1 MTRCTVLG
9 ASGYIGRH
17 LVQHLQASG
26 HPVWAPERNDPA
38 IFTQPL
44 GHVWYCIG
52 LTADFRTR
60 PFDTI
65 QAHVSLLAQVL
76 QRCDFESLV
85 YLSSTRVYAGAA
97 HATQVADVQITHED
111 AALQVQ
117 PHDPSCLYNLSKLAG
132 ESLCHHSG
140 RAGVRV
146 ARLSNVVGPGMD
158 ANSGNFI
165 ASLLRDALTG
175 HVLLHSDPASE
186 KDYLHINDATHWLAR
201 IGLTGQAATYN
212 VASGVQTTHAQWLQ
226 WLAQA
231 TGCTH
236 AVAPHAP
243 LQRLAPIN
251 VARLRNEWGL
261 APQPV
266 HAWLGDE
273 VAAMRSV
280 AITPI
285 EPIAHID

>member
-1 MTRCTVLG
+1 MIRCTVLG
-9 ASGYIGRH
+9 GRGYLGRH
-17 LVQHLQASG
+17 LVQHLHTLG
-26 HPVWAPERNDPA
+26 HAVWVPERDDPA

-60 PFDTI
+60 PLDTI
-65 QAHVSLLAQVL
+65 DAHVGVLAQVL
-76 QRCDFESLV
+76 RRSSFQSLL
-85 YLSSTRVYAGAA
+85 YLSSTRVYAGAT
-97 HATQVADVQITHED
+97 HSADASLQSTHED

-117 PHDPSCLYNLSKLAG
+117 PHDPSHLYNLSKLAG

-146 ARLSNVVGPGMD
+146 ARLSNIVGPGMD
-158 ANSGNFI
+158 ADSGNFV
-165 ASLLRDALTG
+165 ASLLRDALAG

-186 KDYLHINDATHWLAR
+186 KDYLHIHDATDWLTR
-201 IGLTGQAATYN
+201 IGLGGQAATYN
-212 VASGVQTTHAQWLQ
+212 VASGVQTTHAQWLH

-236 AVAPHAP
+236 AIAPHAP

-251 VARLRNEWGL
+251 AARLHREWGL

-266 HAWLGDE
+266 HAWLDDE
-273 VAAMRSV
+273 VAAMRSTIMAPIV
-280 AITPI
+280 PITPM
-285 EPIAHID
+285 A